1 MCRVVRGVKC
11 VSTGCSRISVCP
23 CSSPAVVL
31 SYQAAILG
39 SPEGAFDNVKLNFSG
54 DQGQVMKQLLSSFAI
69 HRVAMCC
76 VSGGQGKK
84 QHLAVSHDKGKFAI
98 LQLSALLKQ
107 TDSNKRK
114 LTLTVGTHTHTCAR
128 VNAHI
133 SVTEHTVHKS
143 GNDPPQ

>member
-1 MCRVVRGVKC
+1 MTL
-11 VSTGCSRISVCP
+11 STHV
-23 CSSPAVVL
+23 
-31 SYQAAILG
+31 QAAILG
-39 SPEGAFDNVKLNFSG
+39 SPEGAFENVKLNFSG
-54 DQGQVMKQLLSSFAI
+54 DQGQVIKQLLSSFAI

-114 LTLTVGTHTHTCAR
+114 LTLTVSVHFVCVHSQNCLHPLTGTHTHTHAR
-128 VNAHI
+128 
-133 SVTEHTVHKS
+133 THTHTHTHT
-143 GNDPPQ
+143 PE

>member
-1 MCRVVRGVKC
+1 MCGVGRGVKC
-11 VSTGCSRISVCP
+11 VSTGCSRISMYP

-114 LTLTVGTHTHTCAR
+114 LTLTVGTRTHTRAR
-128 VNAHI
+128 ERTHFSNRTH
-133 SVTEHTVHKS
+133 
-143 GNDPPQ
+143 GPQEWQ

>member
-1 MCRVVRGVKC
+1 MCGVVRGVKC
-11 VSTGCSRISVCP
+11 FSTGCSRISVCH

-114 LTLTVGTHTHTCAR
+114 LTLTVGTHTRTHVRAHT
-128 VNAHI
+128 
-133 SVTEHTVHKS
+133 HTHFS
-143 GNDPPQ
+143 NRTHGPQE

>member
-1 MCRVVRGVKC
+1 MCGVVRGVNC
-11 VSTGCSRISVCP
+11 VNTGCSRISMCP

-114 LTLTVGTHTHTCAR
+114 LTLTVGTHTRTHARAHTHFSNR
-128 VNAHI
+128 THV
-133 SVTEHTVHKS
+133 
-143 GNDPPQ
+143 PQE